1 MRVQTR
7 IKAVRQANDLVLSQ
21 ALSAEAQARTVAQYH
36 RSKLVEA
43 DAENQGALGRVPE
56 REDFVN
62 GMRSDNFEMVRPGRS
77 IVSRYNL
84 MTEVFAWIAVMLE
97 QNSPKLTGEFSK
109 SHLFFADDVEA
120 DPINPPPA
128 KQYVFLSPLPYARKL
143 ERGASK
149 QAPDGVF
156 EVTAAMAERKFSSFA
171 RHIRF
176 GFRSPL
182 VPRVTRGGGREAV
195 KLERETRA
203 PAIIITP

>member
-7 IKAVRQANDLVLSQ
+7 IKSVRLANEVMLARVLSP
-21 ALSAEAQARTVAQYH
+21 EAQAHTVAQYH
-36 RSKLVEA
+36 RERVVEA
-43 DAENQGALGRVPE
+43 EAENRRALGRAPE

-62 GMRSDNFEMVRPGRS
+62 GARSDNFEAVRPGRS

-109 SHLFFADDVEA
+109 SHIFFADDVEA
-120 DPINPPPA
+120 DPTNPPPA

-143 ERGASK
+143 ERGASS
-149 QAPDGVF
+149 QAPAGVF
-156 EVTAAMAERKFSSFA
+156 EATAAMAERRFSTFA

-176 GFRSPL
+176 GFRSPII
-182 VPRVTRGGGREAV
+182 PRVTRGGGREALL
-195 KLERETRA
+195 LERETRA